1 MFMAEFE
8 EWWQNELSVN
18 QTDESDLSPLLKKV
32 CYKAYLTGR
41 VDENVD
47 CQAACEDTKE
57 NEDKAAFKDYEDNH
71 VDGWLDGCN
80 ECHWAIAARMQD
92 LQ

>member
-8 EWWQNELSVN
+8 EWWQNELAIN

-47 CQAACEDTKE
+47 CQTACLDTLH
-57 NEDKAAFKDYEDNH
+57 NEDKAAFKNYEDNH
-71 VDGWLDGCN
+71 VDGWTDGCN